1 MTLLRLY
8 SLAPIFEYDLKL
20 FKIPEKTH
28 LIKVS
33 TELSSIPIDLPNSFK
48 RISLNKIKK
57 YTQNFFANY
66 LKLHPILGIDGD
78 EVDRR
83 LEDVGLPVP
92 TEIAK
97 QALDGLYDFIDPF
110 DLPITLVSNGDLFHG
125 QLLYIDETAKAIEG
139 MPFLASSIE
148 LNSLV
153 GMQTMSL
160 YAHEITHTQVM
171 SVKGSVKNYYNN
183 EVLSIFLELLASME
197 IDNSGFM
204 LDATL
209 KSLISMYQE
218 CIKNILDKKINQDA
232 VIECMRYAVSII
244 KVFHLFDL
252 YYSGDASFKK
262 RIIHDI
268 QEIFDGQKNV
278 EAFLANHNVTMD
290 NSADKKYVMHLL
302 NQVG

>member
-1 MTLLRLY
+1 MTLFRLY

-139 MPFLASSIE
+139 MPFLARSIE
-148 LNSLV
+148 LNS
-153 GMQTMSL
+153 
-160 YAHEITHTQVM
+160 
-171 SVKGSVKNYYNN
+171 
-183 EVLSIFLELLASME
+183 
-197 IDNSGFM
+197 
-204 LDATL
+204 
-209 KSLISMYQE
+209 
-218 CIKNILDKKINQDA
+218 
-232 VIECMRYAVSII
+232 
-244 KVFHLFDL
+244 
-252 YYSGDASFKK
+252 
-262 RIIHDI
+262 
-268 QEIFDGQKNV
+268 
-278 EAFLANHNVTMD
+278 
-290 NSADKKYVMHLL
+290 
-302 NQVG
+302 